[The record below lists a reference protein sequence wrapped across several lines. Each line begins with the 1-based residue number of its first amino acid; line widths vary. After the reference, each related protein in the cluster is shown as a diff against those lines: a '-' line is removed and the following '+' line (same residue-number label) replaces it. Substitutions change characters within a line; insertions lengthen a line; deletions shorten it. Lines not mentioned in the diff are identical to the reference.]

1 MIATK
6 QVTVPTAVEAAGD
19 KSLQTIHNNTHSLI
33 YTETLLL
40 YKLLPSNNLATN

>member
-19 KSLQTIHNNTHSLI
+19 KSLQTIHNNTHSLTHLCRDTTNI
-33 YTETLLL
+33 QA
-40 YKLLPSNNLATN
+40 AT